1 MRSPKYKLMKE
12 TKMHRTDQTCREET
26 YRVTW
31 EGDRKRLVGT
41 EGPLK
46 HEGDLPV
53 NKDALSVITNLP
65 KPSLLNNG
73 KVDVDSK
80 SVTDRNDNIVGRE
93 NIPPE
98 KETKR
103 SRGGGVAS
111 SSGGAK
117 TSDADTSEGRTGVKD
132 PVATLAEEDLPKIL
146 IRDVCDVSNTILG
159 LPGPEFIQNLIP
171 SIHQVDEEE
180 EEEVVSPLPVNQN
193 VSYDDDE
200 NTILG
205 LPGPEFSQLSSA
217 SEQTFQEVVL
227 GGAVPLSPCNQTA
240 HHQQAVTVVSS
251 GGVMPT
257 SSMAQQL
264 QQQQQ
269 QQQVSVSLQQ
279 ATLQNPPAIA
289 PAPLPPQSGTTTI
302 TTMSTL
308 HQPLQHPM
316 PPPTPQTITQH
327 QGVPH
332 SQLQQ
337 VNEWGHGRVIT
348 AGKPFQPNQIPQQML
363 TAQKSMLQG
372 QTASFPGYATIP
384 TTTNQTL
391 VISQVGLI
399 SNPQNILPAHSA
411 AGGKPGEMQK
421 VNVTCLGGVVGKH
434 ASFVLSLTAEDGE
447 IEVMASKNVAGNA
460 VSLKGGV
467 SSQQSTGYMV
477 SQPQQLITT
486 QTPTTAMLGTGQTAQ
501 FLSPIQ
507 YTTCGGGRA
516 VQQNGQPVQFSP
528 WQFGGPSLPQG
539 ITWATTPGG
548 LQPSALL
555 TTQNP
560 IFIRSQQD
568 GTGMFIQSPPPQI
581 QSHNPAL
588 TATQAP
594 MPSVQ
599 QMTGK
604 PRQAIEMPANIQPKT
619 AVSRTLSN
627 ILPSMAGSNNI
638 RPASS
643 VSTQTGPG
651 QMNAA
656 QVQTQKPQGDFFAL
670 LGRAPG
676 GDRFCQ
682 LLGTPVLL
690 YELSIPVMQQSPS
703 QSSTQPS
710 PSHTPTPQ
718 EPQRP
723 TVTLT
728 PCPPSI
734 PLHTSSSTPIQVMA
748 TSTPPPP
755 ATTPAPVLAPPPAAP
770 TPPPANFITL
780 TPVPIQAPQISKD
793 EITKPSEEMPD
804 TPMEVQENGTN
815 EAPGDIKDKSLTE
828 NSSSALPEEL
838 REKEKEKGPPKAMVK
853 PTQVLTHVI
862 DGFVIHEANEPFG
875 MIRSPLLDDLPLMK
889 RNHDSEDNLLN
900 GNEPQ
905 RKKHA
910 PDNVGGKPEMAA
922 CEFCGKMD
930 LRSKFKKSKRFCSLT
945 CAKSKRVGQY
955 RPNNI
960 VSNHNNNTINT
971 NNNNSVDSQGKKGPT
986 ETQWQKPASKK
997 LDGVSGQPEGATPT
1011 DENTDT
1017 NDSAASGAESSLAGS
1032 EAPEVP
1038 IADMEDSSTSE
1049 SGPSAAPST
1058 PRVNPLRWTV
1068 SDVCEFIKNL
1078 PGCLDYVEDFAIQE
1092 IDGQALMLLKEDH
1105 LMSAMSMKLGP
1116 ALKICAK
1123 IDTMRSDNQK

>member
-1 MRSPKYKLMKE
+1 MVEESSVSVLALA
-12 TKMHRTDQTCREET
+12 HRTET

-31 EGDRKRLVGT
+31 EGDRKRLLGT

-46 HEGDLPV
+46 HEGDIPV
-53 NKDALSVITNLP
+53 NNDALIVITNLP
-65 KPSLLNNG
+65 KPSLLNDV

-80 SVTDRNDNIVGRE
+80 SVTDRNDNIVGKE
-93 NIPPE
+93 NSPPE
-98 KETKR
+98 ETKR

-111 SSGGAK
+111 SSSGGAK
-117 TSDADTSEGRTGVKD
+117 TRDADTGEGQTSVKY

-171 SIHQVDEEE
+171 SIQADE
-180 EEEVVSPLPVNQN
+180 EEEVVSPLPVNLN

-200 NTILG
+200 DTILG
-205 LPGPEFSQLSSA
+205 LPGPEFSHLSSA
-217 SEQTFQEVVL
+217 SEHTFQEVVL
-227 GGAVPLSPCNQTA
+227 GGAQTA

-264 QQQQQ
+264 QQQ
-269 QQQVSVSLQQ
+269 VGVAFVYMRWFLASVALE
-279 ATLQNPPAIA
+279 I
-289 PAPLPPQSGTTTI
+289 
-302 TTMSTL
+302 
-308 HQPLQHPM
+308 
-316 PPPTPQTITQH
+316 
-327 QGVPH
+327 
-332 SQLQQ
+332 
-337 VNEWGHGRVIT
+337 VIT

-421 VNVTCLGGVVGKH
+421 
-434 ASFVLSLTAEDGE
+434 
-447 IEVMASKNVAGNA
+447 VMASKNVAGNA

-656 QVQTQKPQGDFFAL
+656 QVQTQKPQPKVRTKPAVS
-670 LGRAPG
+670 RTSPAPSTLKA
-676 GDRFCQ
+676 DAANQ
-682 LLGTPVLL
+682 TKPQSV
-690 YELSIPVMQQSPS
+690 SIPVMQQSPS
-703 QSSTQPS
+703 QSTTQQS

-723 TVTLT
+723 TVTLA
-728 PCPPSI
+728 PCPLSVPI
-734 PLHTSSSTPIQVMA
+734 HTSSSTPIQVMA

-755 ATTPAPVLAPPPAAP
+755 ATTPAPVLAPPPAVP

-780 TPVPIQAPQISKD
+780 TPVPIQAPQITKD

-815 EAPGDIKDKSLTE
+815 EAPGDIKDTSLTE

-875 MIRSPLLDDLPLMK
+875 MIRSSLLDDLPLMK

-910 PDNVGGKPEMAA
+910 PDNLGGKPEMAA

-955 RPNNI
+955 KPNNI

-997 LDGVSGQPEGATPT
+997 LDGVSGQPEGATPA

-1058 PRVNPLRWTV
+1058 PRINPLRWTV

>member
-1 MRSPKYKLMKE
+1 
-12 TKMHRTDQTCREET
+12 
-26 YRVTW
+26 
-31 EGDRKRLVGT
+31 
-41 EGPLK
+41 
-46 HEGDLPV
+46 
-53 NKDALSVITNLP
+53 
-65 KPSLLNNG
+65 
-73 KVDVDSK
+73 
-80 SVTDRNDNIVGRE
+80 
-93 NIPPE
+93 
-98 KETKR
+98 
-103 SRGGGVAS
+103 
-111 SSGGAK
+111 
-117 TSDADTSEGRTGVKD
+117 
-132 PVATLAEEDLPKIL
+132 
-146 IRDVCDVSNTILG
+146 
-159 LPGPEFIQNLIP
+159 
-171 SIHQVDEEE
+171 
-180 EEEVVSPLPVNQN
+180 
-193 VSYDDDE
+193 
-200 NTILG
+200 
-205 LPGPEFSQLSSA
+205 
-217 SEQTFQEVVL
+217 
-227 GGAVPLSPCNQTA
+227 
-240 HHQQAVTVVSS
+240 
-251 GGVMPT
+251 
-257 SSMAQQL
+257 
-264 QQQQQ
+264 
-269 QQQVSVSLQQ
+269 
-279 ATLQNPPAIA
+279 
-289 PAPLPPQSGTTTI
+289 
-302 TTMSTL
+302 
-308 HQPLQHPM
+308 
-316 PPPTPQTITQH
+316 
-327 QGVPH
+327 
-332 SQLQQ
+332 
-337 VNEWGHGRVIT
+337 
-348 AGKPFQPNQIPQQML
+348 
-363 TAQKSMLQG
+363 
-372 QTASFPGYATIP
+372 
-384 TTTNQTL
+384 
-391 VISQVGLI
+391 
-399 SNPQNILPAHSA
+399 
-411 AGGKPGEMQK
+411 
-421 VNVTCLGGVVGKH
+421 
-434 ASFVLSLTAEDGE
+434 
-447 IEVMASKNVAGNA
+447 MASKNVAGNA

-507 YTTCGGGRA
+507 LIVYTLVYGLYRVECARSSLATSQYNQCVLFYILAAHVLTRTLAHLPSVAVPYSKYTTCGGGRA

-656 QVQTQKPQGDFFAL
+656 QVQTQKPQPKIRTKPAVS
-670 LGRAPG
+670 RTSPAPSTLKA
-676 GDRFCQ
+676 DAANQ
-682 LLGTPVLL
+682 TKPQSV
-690 YELSIPVMQQSPS
+690 SPASQAPAKMIMTNQSPS

-734 PLHTSSSTPIQVMA
+734 PLHTPSSTPIQVMA
-748 TSTPPPP
+748 TSTPPPS

-780 TPVPIQAPQISKD
+780 TPVPIQAPQINKD